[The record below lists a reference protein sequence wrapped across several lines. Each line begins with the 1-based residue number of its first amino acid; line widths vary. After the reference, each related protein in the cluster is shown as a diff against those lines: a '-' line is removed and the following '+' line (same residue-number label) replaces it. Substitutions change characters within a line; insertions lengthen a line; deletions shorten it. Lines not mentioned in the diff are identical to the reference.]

1 MKKHL
6 LTLKVALVLMA
17 APLSFMASADDHVEM
32 DTESF
37 STEAYCLLQKEG
49 VDPRYLKVYA
59 EKLGAKPTRKICRA
73 FEEFAEE
80 VTPKDWDYPQG
91 RPYPG
96 SVIRLTQSQIDKI
109 KAARN
114 EN

>member
-1 MKKHL
+1 MIKHL
-6 LTLKVALVLMA
+6 LTLKVALVLTA
-17 APLSFMASADDHVEM
+17 APLSFMASSDDHVEM
-32 DTESF
+32 DAESF
-37 STEAYCLLQKEG
+37 STEAYCLFQKEG

-59 EKLGAKPTRKICRA
+59 EKLGTKPTRKTCRA

-80 VTPKDWDYPQG
+80 VTPKDWNYPQG
-91 RPYPG
+91 KPYPG
-96 SVIRLTQSQIDKI
+96 SVIKLTQSQIDRI

>member
-6 LTLKVALVLMA
+6 LLGKLALVLLT
-17 APLSFMASADDHVEM
+17 APVSMVATANHHVEM
-32 DTESF
+32 DTDTF

-49 VDPRYLKVYA
+49 VDPRYLKAYA
-59 EKLGAKPTRKICRA
+59 KKLGEKPSRKTCRA
-73 FEEFAEE
+73 FEVFAEE

-96 SVIRLTQSQIDKI
+96 SVIKLTQSQIDRI
-109 KAARN
+109 KAAQN